1 MAAKGTIAKDNVAHI
16 IQQAFGASYVGTVD
30 KKLYVWADDD
40 GERVQVAISL
50 TCPKNPIGTVDAT
63 KINYGSSSAG
73 IDFESEDT
81 TIAVSG
87 PTNEVSEEE
96 KQNLAT
102 LLEKLGL

>member
-1 MAAKGTIAKDNVAHI
+1 MAKGTVAKQRVEDKI
-16 IQQAFGASYVGTVD
+16 KQAFGADFVGVVD
-30 KKLYVWADDD
+30 KKIYVWADDD
-40 GERVQVAISL
+40 GEKVQVAISL
-50 TCPKNPIGTVDAT
+50 TCPKNLIGIINTT

-73 IDFESEDT
+73 IDFESENT